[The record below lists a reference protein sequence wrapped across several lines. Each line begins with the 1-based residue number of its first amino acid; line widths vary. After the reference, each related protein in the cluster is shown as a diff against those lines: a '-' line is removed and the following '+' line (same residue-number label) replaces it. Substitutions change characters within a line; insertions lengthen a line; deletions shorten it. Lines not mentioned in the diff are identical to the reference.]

1 MKKFL
6 ALFVMAAVLFV
17 DVQAQTEF
25 QIITVVESIVPSGLG
40 RSRLIQ
46 QKQEVN
52 ADDFTTER
60 TDGRSSNQGEVR
72 RKDVKIE
79 TFEETKLLNFF
90 NLGGINFQNIASNDA
105 VISDKLNKMAA
116 EGWTLAF
123 VTSGVESVGGGD
135 DANGIFITRFVFK
148 R

>member
-17 DVQAQTEF
+17 DVQAQTQF

-46 QKQEVN
+46 QNEVVN
-52 ADDFTTER
+52 SDDFTTER
-60 TDGRSSNQGEVR
+60 TDGKSSSQGDVR
-72 RKDVKIE
+72 RRDVKIE

-90 NLGGINFQNIASNDA
+90 NLGGINFQNIAS
-105 VISDKLNKMAA
+105 I
-116 EGWTLAF
+116 
-123 VTSGVESVGGGD
+123 
-135 DANGIFITRFVFK
+135 
-148 R
+148 